1 MEQGVFREILIMS
14 RNNIAMPALEGM
26 KREFAVNQAKMCGKG
41 KHRITGKQ
49 YTQLWQRQSFLLK
62 EIERRERE

>member
-1 MEQGVFREILIMS
+1 MEQGVFREIMVMS
-14 RNNIAMPALEGM
+14 KNEVAMPALDGM

-41 KHRITGKQ
+41 KHRITGHQ